1 MAYTSARALAGVQ
14 AFDSVHRAKG
24 RARKYGNGIYPGN
37 SPDRKMK
44 PRSTA
49 PIRVGVLF
57 SETGVTS
64 VIERS
69 ERQGTLLAAQE
80 INEAGGINGRE
91 LQLMSY
97 DPQSRPALYAS
108 QAKHLLL
115 EDRVQVILGCYM
127 SSTRKAVIPVVERWN
142 GLLLY
147 PTLYEGFEYSRNVIY
162 TGAAP
167 NQNSVQLAEFMM
179 REFGSRVFMVGSD
192 YIYPYESNRIMSDL
206 IVERGGEKIAEV
218 YLPLDASWES
228 YVTVA
233 KKVQATNP
241 DFIFST
247 VVGSGTSL
255 LHRAYAQVKL
265 DPAKM
270 PIASLTTC
278 EAEVRQM
285 GADIAEGHITSA
297 PYFQSVDTEVN
308 KRCVAQFKNRFGAD
322 EVTNMCWEAAYFQT
336 HLLAD
341 AMRRV
346 DTDNVLDLLRVLPG
360 SEFSGPQG
368 KVRIDEHNHHTYL
381 RPRIGRVNDQGQFD
395 IIQEA
400 ERWVRPD
407 PYLVSH
413 SLEDWSARA
422 QIYAR

>member
-1 MAYTSARALAGVQ
+1 MKS
-14 AFDSVHRAKG
+14 
-24 RARKYGNGIYPGN
+24 N
-37 SPDRKMK
+37 S
-44 PRSTA
+44 TE

-57 SETGVTS
+57 SETGVTA

-69 ERQGTLLAAQE
+69 EKQGTLLAIQE
-80 INEAGGINGRE
+80 VNEAGGINGRE
-91 LQLMSY
+91 LELISY
-97 DPQSRPALYAS
+97 DPQSRPALYMS
-108 QAKHLLL
+108 QAKRLLM

-206 IVERGGEKIAEV
+206 LLEHGGEKVAEV
-218 YLPLDASWES
+218 YLPLDASWEAYIS
-228 YVTVA
+228 VA
-233 KKVQATNP
+233 LKIKATNP

-255 LHRAYAQVKL
+255 LHKAYAQVKL
-265 DPAKM
+265 DPLKM

-278 EAEVRQM
+278 EAEVRHM

-297 PYFQSVDTEVN
+297 PYFQSVDTETN
-308 KRCVAQFKNRFGAD
+308 KRCVAKFKNRFGPD

-341 AMRRV
+341 AMRRANGA
-346 DTDNVLDLLRVLPG
+346 NVLDLLRVLPG
-360 SEFSGPQG
+360 SEFSAPQG

-381 RPRIGRVNDQGQFD
+381 RPRIGRVNAKGQFD
-395 IIQEA
+395 ILQQT

-413 SLEDWSARA
+413 SLRDWSTKART
-422 QIYAR
+422 QVR